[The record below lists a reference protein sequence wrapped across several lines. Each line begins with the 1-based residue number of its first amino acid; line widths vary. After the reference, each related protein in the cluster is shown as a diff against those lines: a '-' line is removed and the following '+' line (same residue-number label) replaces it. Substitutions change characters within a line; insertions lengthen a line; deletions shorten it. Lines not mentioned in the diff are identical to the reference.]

1 MTRRAHRRDAPVE
14 QPVPLTEAR
23 VSGEADRSVAADPA
37 DGSVDAAPTSP
48 LEHAAR
54 PLLLLARNISG
65 VETTFVTSIDWN
77 ALSQTVL
84 FSKNG
89 GKVEAEEGVTLD
101 WHDSMCRSLL
111 LSGVEQSCSVGLEVT
126 ATPWAV
132 ANQVQTFFAVPILV
146 GDITIGTVC
155 GASQKKIVLEEAQL
169 EGIHLIAEALRHLL
183 VVERETAAALARAEA
198 AELEAIEARNAT
210 KRQAIHSQQMERL
223 ANTDALTGLANRRA
237 FIARWEE
244 ELIRSKRRNYPIGLM
259 LLDADRFKKVNDTAG
274 HAMGDAVL
282 QAIGATLMTVARSP
296 DVVARL
302 GGDEFALIITHADSA
317 HLENLAEKIGDQF
330 QVVAAE
336 LGVDT
341 TLSIGMVSSEHCP
354 RESMLSDADQALY
367 RSKDAGGNA
376 ARMFHCDGPSR

>member
-1 MTRRAHRRDAPVE
+1 VD
-14 QPVPLTEAR
+14 
-23 VSGEADRSVAADPA
+23 GADNAALA
-37 DGSVDAAPTSP
+37 SP

-54 PLLLLARNISG
+54 PLLQLARNISG

-77 ALSQTVL
+77 ALNQTVL
-84 FSKNG
+84 FSKNTG
-89 GKVEAEEGVTLD
+89 AVDVEEGVTLD
-101 WHDSMCRSLL
+101 WHDSMCRSVF
-111 LSGVEQSCSVGLEVT
+111 LSGCVQSCSVGLEVM

-146 GDITIGTVC
+146 GDVTIGTVC
-155 GASQKKIVLEEAQL
+155 GASQKKIVLEATQL
-169 EGIHLIAEALRHLL
+169 DGIHLIAEALQHLL
-183 VVERETAAALARAEA
+183 VVERDNAAALARAEA
-198 AELEAIEARNAT
+198 AELEALEARNAT

-282 QAIGATLMTVARSP
+282 QAIGATLMMVARSP

-302 GGDEFALIITHADSA
+302 GGDEFALIITHTDSA
-317 HLENLAEKIGDQF
+317 HLERVAEKIGDQF

-376 ARMFHCDGPSR
+376 ARMFHCDGPPR